1 LISRGRSPGGGT
13 RQRFGPGV
21 EAARSLGA
29 AMRHRPAAAI
39 RFALSNHDSIGYP
52 GICSRQLRKGQ
63 GPLMVQVKK
72 AEVRDSI
79 VDAAFQ
85 LFRMK
90 GYLGASITDI
100 GQAAGVAPSGIYV
113 YFKSKL
119 ELFYAV
125 YRPWLKERLLRLER
139 ELVVISGYRA
149 KIRRIVEV
157 IWLDIPNEANFF
169 ANNLM
174 QAVSTAAKNDFY
186 SGELL
191 EWCEQ
196 RLARMLRSAAPRSRQ
211 NRDDYRQLA
220 HILFMAFNGFV
231 VRSYLGVRAEKMT
244 ATIDTMTDL
253 IAAAAPARF

>member
-1 LISRGRSPGGGT
+1 
-13 RQRFGPGV
+13 
-21 EAARSLGA
+21 
-29 AMRHRPAAAI
+29 
-39 RFALSNHDSIGYP
+39 
-52 GICSRQLRKGQ
+52 
-63 GPLMVQVKK
+63 MVQVKK

-79 VDAAFQ
+79 VDAAFR
-85 LFRMK
+85 LFQMK
-90 GYLGASITDI
+90 GYVGTSITDI

-113 YFKSKL
+113 YFNSKL

-125 YRPWLKERLLRLER
+125 YHPWLKERLLRLER
-139 ELVVISGYRA
+139 ELAGLSGYRA
-149 KIRRIVEV
+149 KVRRIVEV

-174 QAVSTAAKNDFY
+174 QAVSTATKNDFY

-196 RLARMLRSAAPRSRQ
+196 RVASMLRSAAPRSRQ
-211 NRDDYRQLA
+211 ARRDYAQLA

-253 IAAAAPARF
+253 IVGSRSGPLLTAIPGEGAKSPQPQS